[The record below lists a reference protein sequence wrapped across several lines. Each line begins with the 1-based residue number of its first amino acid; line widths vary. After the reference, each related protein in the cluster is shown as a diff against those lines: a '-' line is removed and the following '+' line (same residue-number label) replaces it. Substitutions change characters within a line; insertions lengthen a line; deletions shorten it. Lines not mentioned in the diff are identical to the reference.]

1 MNWNLYA
8 GKQAVP
14 KGYCTDMLRHDTES
28 AARSK
33 RHARSL
39 QPTKLL
45 AKPKAITREEFARRR
60 RQLMRLMGRDSIAII
75 PAAPVRHRNNDVEYP
90 YRQDSDFQYL
100 TGFGEPESVAV
111 LVPGREHA
119 QYVLFVRDRDPER
132 ETWDGRRAGTEG
144 ATRHYGADDAFPISD
159 IDEILPGLMENR
171 TRVFYAMGTHPEF
184 DQRVVGWLNGLRTQ
198 ARHGKHPPQEFVTLD
213 YVLHDMRLTKSRAE
227 LDVMR
232 ESARIASGA
241 HVRAMRACRP
251 GGSEFGITAEIL
263 HEFRRHNADTSYEPI
278 VGGGA
283 NSCILHYR
291 ENNQP
296 LKGGDL
302 LLIDAGCEYQYY
314 ASDITRTFP
323 VNGRFS
329 PEQRAVYDIVLAANE
344 AAIQTVR
351 PGASWN
357 DPHQAAVHVVTQGLV
372 KLGLLKGSV
381 GKLTKEGAYRRFF
394 MHRTG
399 HWLGMDVHD
408 VGDYKLAD
416 EWRVLEPGMAL
427 TIEPGIYIPAGL
439 KGVPRRFANIGIRI
453 EDDVVVTRDGVEVL
467 TAGAP
472 KDPDAIEALMAAA

>member
-1 MNWNLYA
+1 MTRESPN
-8 GKQAVP
+8 
-14 KGYCTDMLRHDTES
+14 S
-28 AARSK
+28 AARP
-33 RHARSL
+33 RARSRL
-39 QPTKLL
+39 IPPGRP
-45 AKPKAITREEFARRR
+45 APKPKLISREEFVRRR

-90 YRQDSDFQYL
+90 YRQDSDFHYL
-100 TGFGEPESVAV
+100 TGFREPESVAV
-111 LVPGREHA
+111 LIPGREPA
-119 QYVLFVRDRDPER
+119 QYVLFVRDRDPVR

-144 ATRHYGADDAFPISD
+144 ATRSYGADDAFPISD

-227 LDVMR
+227 VEVMR
-232 ESARIASGA
+232 ESARIACGA
-241 HVRAMRACRP
+241 HIRAMQTCRP
-251 GGSEFGITAEIL
+251 GGTEYGVMAELL

-278 VGGGA
+278 VGSGA

-291 ENNQP
+291 ENDQP
-296 LKGGDL
+296 LEDGEL
-302 LLIDAGCEYQYY
+302 LLIDAGCEYEYY

-329 PEQRAVYDIVLAANE
+329 PEQRAVYEVVLAANE
-344 AAIQTVR
+344 AAIRTVR

-357 DPHQAAVHVVTQGLV
+357 DPHEAAVHVVTQGLV
-372 KLGLLKGSV
+372 RLGLLKGPV
-381 GKLTKEGAYRRFF
+381 ARLIKDGAYRRFF

-408 VGDYKLAD
+408 VGDYKLGD

-427 TIEPGIYIPAGL
+427 TIEPGIYIPAGI

-467 TAGAP
+467 TAAAP